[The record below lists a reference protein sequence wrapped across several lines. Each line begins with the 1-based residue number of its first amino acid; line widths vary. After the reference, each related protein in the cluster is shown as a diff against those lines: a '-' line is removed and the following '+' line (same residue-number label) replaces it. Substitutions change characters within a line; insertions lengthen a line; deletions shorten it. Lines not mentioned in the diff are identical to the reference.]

1 MAIEKF
7 TPRQVNP
14 EKLRV
19 SGSVNNLEQS
29 AAVIETD
36 PNALASLFQQAEG
49 REQEMLLGAVDLL
62 FTYTGVDPKEIE
74 GLDPEERSQIAKIT
88 SDFLEATKKADT
100 AARRA
105 LQKSFQAVFEEAAY
119 H

>member
-29 AAVIETD
+29 ASVIETD
-36 PNALASLFQQAEG
+36 PNALSSLFQAEG
-49 REQEMLLGAVDLL
+49 REQEMLVGAVDLL

-74 GLDPEERSQIAKIT
+74 GLDPEERRQIAKIT